1 MMKVLPSMVKYL
13 QNLIN
18 RRNGKTFD
26 KLITDMK
33 NKSFGM
39 IMSEEFKKHDL
50 TRSQPAKLIGLPLI
64 DVTNDDACNA
74 CRL

>member
-1 MMKVLPSMVKYL
+1 
-13 QNLIN
+13 
-18 RRNGKTFD
+18 
-26 KLITDMK
+26 MK
-33 NKSFGM
+33 NKSFVM
-39 IMSEEFKKHDL
+39 IMSDEFKKHDL

>member
-1 MMKVLPSMVKYL
+1 
-13 QNLIN
+13 
-18 RRNGKTFD
+18 
-26 KLITDMK
+26 MK

-39 IMSEEFKKHDL
+39 IMSEEFNKKHDL

-64 DVTNDDACNA
+64 DVTNGDACNA